1 MMYGNDPAHY
11 RRFFSEVWRK
21 HREGAALQPLEEMVA
36 HIIVDHPEYHR
47 LLEDPA
53 TLDQDYAPESG
64 HTNPFLHM
72 GLHIAIQE
80 QLAADRPVGIR
91 GIYQELMQRHA
102 DPHEV
107 EHRMAECLAESIW
120 EAQRNS
126 SVPDEAVYLE
136 RLRRLQ

>member
-11 RRFFSEVWRK
+11 RRFFCEVWRK
-21 HREGAALQPLEEMVA
+21 HREGAALQALEEMVA
-36 HIIVDHPEYHR
+36 HIIVEHPEYHR

-91 GIYQELMQRHA
+91 GIYQGLMQRHA
-102 DPHEV
+102 DSHEV
-107 EHRMAECLAESIW
+107 EHRMAECLAEGIW

-126 SVPDEAVYLE
+126 NAPDENVYLE
-136 RLRRLQ
+136 RLRRL

>member
-126 SVPDEAVYLE
+126 SAPDEAVYLE

>member
-11 RRFFSEVWRK
+11 RRFFCAVWRK

-36 HIIVDHPEYHR
+36 HIIVEHPEYHR

-91 GIYQELMQRHA
+91 GIYQELMRRHT

-107 EHRMAECLAESIW
+107 EHRMAECLAEGIW

-126 SVPDEAVYLE
+126 TAPDEAVYLE
-136 RLRRLQ
+136 RLRRL